1 MGTSIVYQAYSRFPS
16 INTSFYTAQN
26 CLAGQIV
33 LNKTLFSD
41 QTQRNYRLISLRAT
55 TGVTSDVK
63 VKGFTIFNQPI
74 EETVTLNNDTDVFT
88 TNMYKYF
95 QVIPEE
101 NLELLNIGF
110 DKGMTDI
117 ITYDGSPTSHRI
129 IKTGDDNVTYSIY
142 GLLTLDKLTKAEL
155 DIEKFYLDTNLKDQT
170 DTTTTVVYTTTT
182 ATRLFMEVSEL
193 DPTVSLEWTFNT
205 QSLI

>member
-1 MGTSIVYQAYSRFPS
+1 MGTSIVYQGYSRFPS
-16 INTSFYTAQN
+16 INTDTYTALN
-26 CLAGQIV
+26 AKANRIV

-41 QTQRNYRLISLRAT
+41 QTRRNYRLITFVSSSGT
-55 TGVTSDVK
+55 TTKLK

-74 EETVTLNNDTDVFT
+74 EETVTLNGVDRVFT
-88 TNMYKYF
+88 TNLYKYF
-95 QVIPEE
+95 HVIPEE
-101 NLELLNIGF
+101 DVDLLNIGF

-129 IKTGDDNVTYSIY
+129 IVTGNDNVTYTIY
-142 GLLTLDKLTKAEL
+142 GLLTLDTLTKAEL
-155 DIEKFYLDTNLKDQT
+155 DIQKFALDSNLKDQT
-170 DTTTTVVYTTTT
+170 ATTTTVVYTPTV
-182 ATRLFMEVSEL
+182 ATRLFMEVSQL